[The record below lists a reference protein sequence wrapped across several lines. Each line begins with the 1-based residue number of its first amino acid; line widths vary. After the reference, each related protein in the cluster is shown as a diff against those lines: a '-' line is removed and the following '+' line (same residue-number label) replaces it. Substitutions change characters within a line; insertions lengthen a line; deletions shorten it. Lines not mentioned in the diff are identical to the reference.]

1 MKKLFFFIV
10 FLLVF
15 GMSAS
20 FSQEIIPILPEPPS
34 PPFEMKIKPPNQTLP
49 TGNLFREPQ
58 SQEIWESLAQMPTPR
73 TEVAVVSIGQDI
85 YVIGGF
91 DDSARA
97 TNIVEVYDTIANTW
111 VSVSTLPITLH
122 HVAAASFS
130 GEIFVVGGYL
140 EGWIATD
147 SLFIYNPE
155 TDSWRNAATMPTKR
169 GAMAAQFVDGILYA
183 VGGANRIAL
192 DSNEA
197 YDPQTDSWQ
206 KKASMP
212 TSREH
217 LASAVIDSQIYVIG
231 GRIITLQSNLATNE
245 MYDPKTDSWQTL
257 ESMPTARG
265 GLAAAAIADTIFV
278 FGGESPN
285 FTFEQN
291 EQYIPE
297 SGWFSHESMPTAR
310 HGLGAAVVDDRIY
323 VIGGGLV
330 PGASVSGINE
340 AYFNAA
346 FVPEFGTLSFI
357 VLGISFVIVFVLYFT
372 RLNKMKNLVLEFR

>member
-1 MKKLFFFIV
+1 L
-10 FLLVF
+10 
-15 GMSAS
+15 
-20 FSQEIIPILPEPPS
+20 
-34 PPFEMKIKPPNQTLP
+34 
-49 TGNLFREPQ
+49 
-58 SQEIWESLAQMPTPR
+58 
-73 TEVAVVSIGQDI
+73 
-85 YVIGGF
+85 
-91 DDSARA
+91 
-97 TNIVEVYDTIANTW
+97 
-111 VSVSTLPITLH
+111 
-122 HVAAASFS
+122 
-130 GEIFVVGGYL
+130 
-140 EGWIATD
+140 
-147 SLFIYNPE
+147 YNYNSE
-155 TDSWRNAATMPTKR
+155 TDSWSKAASMPTKR
-169 GAMAAQFVDGILYA
+169 GALTAQFVDGILYA
-183 VGGANRIAL
+183 VGGTNRIAL

-197 YDPQTDSWQ
+197 YDPQTNSWQ

-231 GRIITLQSNLATNE
+231 GRIISLQSNLATNE

-265 GLAAAAIADTIFV
+265 GLAAASIADTIFV

-323 VIGGGLV
+323 VIGGGLL

-340 AYFNAA
+340 SYFNAA
-346 FVPEFGTLSFI
+346 FVPEFGVLSFI
-357 VLGISFVIVFVLYFT
+357 VLGISFVIVFVMYFT
-372 RLNKMKNLVLEFR
+372 RLNKMKNLVSI